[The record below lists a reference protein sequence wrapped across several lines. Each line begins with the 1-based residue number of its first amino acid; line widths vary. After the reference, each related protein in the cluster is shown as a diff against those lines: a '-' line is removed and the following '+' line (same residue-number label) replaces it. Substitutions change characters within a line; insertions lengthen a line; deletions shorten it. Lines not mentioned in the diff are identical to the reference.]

1 VAPQSAAHTVMSILT
16 FLGLGS
22 RPEQLSSSAQPEA
35 VREIVDALN
44 RLEEERARFI
54 ASFGYILGRVAN
66 VDRDITPEETQI
78 MERVLVTQ
86 GQLSPDQAAV
96 VVKMAKMRNE
106 LFGGT
111 DNFLVTRE
119 FRRIATHDQKFALLD
134 SLFAVSAASDD
145 ISMMENNQIRQI
157 ASELGLEHSDFIQ
170 VRLSWKDRLSV
181 LKKDWRS

>member
-1 VAPQSAAHTVMSILT
+1 MSILT

-22 RPEQLSSSAQPEA
+22 RPEQPSSPAQTDA
-35 VREIVDALN
+35 VRQIVDALD
-44 RLEEERARFI
+44 RIEEERARFI

-66 VDRDITPEETQI
+66 ADQEITPEETKA
-78 MERVLVTQ
+78 MERILVTE
-86 GQLSPDQAAV
+86 GELSAEQATM
-96 VVKMAKMRNE
+96 VVKMARMRNE

-119 FRRIATHDQKFALLD
+119 FRNIATHGQKLALLD
-134 SLFAVSAASDD
+134 CLFAVSAASQD
-145 ISMMENNQIRQI
+145 ISMAENSQIRQI

-181 LKKDWRS
+181 LKKDRPG

>member
-1 VAPQSAAHTVMSILT
+1 MSILT
-16 FLGLGS
+16 FLGLGP
-22 RPEQLSSSAQPEA
+22 RPEQQSSSAQSEA
-35 VREIVDALN
+35 VRQIVEALD
-44 RLEEERARFI
+44 RIEEERARFI

-66 VDRDITPEETQI
+66 ADQEITPEETQA
-78 MERVLVTQ
+78 MERILVAQ
-86 GQLSPDQAAV
+86 GQLSAEQAAV

-119 FRRIATHDQKFALLD
+119 FRRMATHDQKLALLD
-134 SLFAVSAASDD
+134 CLFAVSAASED
-145 ISMMENNQIRQI
+145 ISMAENSQIRQI

-181 LKKDWRS
+181 FKKDYNCPE